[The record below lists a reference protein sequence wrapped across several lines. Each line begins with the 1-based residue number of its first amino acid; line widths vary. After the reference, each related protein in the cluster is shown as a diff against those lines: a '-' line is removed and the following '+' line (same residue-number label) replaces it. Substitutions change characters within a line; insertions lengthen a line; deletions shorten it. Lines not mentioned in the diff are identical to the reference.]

1 MVTATAIYPPF
12 LSLSISPYVLCK
24 VAFSA
29 RLWFTRC
36 YGKISSVTLKD
47 NIPER
52 KTVQFCNL
60 GSGGKS
66 GTSTKFFYKL
76 LLLEVVQG
84 KVTMK
89 P

>member
-1 MVTATAIYPPF
+1 LKECTYD
-12 LSLSISPYVLCK
+12 
-24 VAFSA
+24 
-29 RLWFTRC
+29 TRF
-36 YGKISSVTLKD
+36 YGKISSGILKN
-47 NIPER
+47 NISER
-52 KTVQFCNL
+52 KTIQFCNL